1 MRLVTSHRHIDAR
14 SQRFYCVASLQEQ
27 EQEQDKN
34 GGDSGRQKKTT
45 ICASWVATKIA
56 TNHCYKSP
64 LLDLRKSL
72 IYKGFSIMAE
82 R

>member
-1 MRLVTSHRHIDAR
+1 MRLVTSHSHIDAR

-27 EQEQDKN
+27 EQS
-34 GGDSGRQKKTT
+34 GGDSDRHKKTA

-64 LLDLRKSL
+64 FRDLRKSL